1 MTFDG
6 ANKYCEESI
15 EKLQQLAH
23 YIKERRKIEEEYAHS
38 LSTPIVQR
46 LGLSRAMNV
55 GKLCKSV
62 SLKPFKKDDWFE
74 ESDKSSVTRTYS
86 SIIGCFPT

>member
-38 LSTPIVQR
+38 LSNPVH
-46 LGLSRAMNV
+46 
-55 GKLCKSV
+55 V
-62 SLKPFKKDDWFE
+62 SLNIFTF
-74 ESDKSSVTRTYS
+74 T
-86 SIIGCFPT
+86 

>member
-38 LSTPIVQR
+38 LSNPVYASLDIFTQIH
-46 LGLSRAMNV
+46 V

-74 ESDKSSVTRTYS
+74 ESDKSSVSRT
-86 SIIGCFPT
+86 